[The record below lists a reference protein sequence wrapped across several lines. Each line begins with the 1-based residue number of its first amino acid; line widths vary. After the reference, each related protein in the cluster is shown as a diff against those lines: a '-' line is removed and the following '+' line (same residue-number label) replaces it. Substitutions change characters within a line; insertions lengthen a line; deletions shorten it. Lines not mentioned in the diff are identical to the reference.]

1 MLTDLLLQSKQIIDQ
16 VELKF
21 NRYLMNDINWEN
33 RLIAIKG
40 ARGSGKTTLILQYIA
55 KNLKT
60 DHTVLY
66 ISMEDLYFYKNTLLS
81 LTDEFVLNGGKY
93 LFLDEVHKYPDWSRE
108 LKLIYDK
115 HKNLK
120 VVFTSSSILEIH
132 KATFDLSR
140 RAVEYYLKELSLRE
154 YIALK
159 SDIVLP
165 AYNLNELLENHTV
178 ISKEIAKAIKP
189 VFEFNQYAV
198 SGAYPYFTE
207 GNQEYNQKLKNTL
220 NLVLENDL
228 PAVYNIDFNMI
239 YKIKKLLY
247 AIATSVPFKPNI
259 SKLSVKI
266 GVSRPT
272 LLAFLDYLEKA
283 EIIYQLN
290 LSQTG
295 VSTLSKPE
303 KIYMHNTNLLHVLSD
318 NNFNIGNIRETFFL
332 NQLSTAN
339 KINYSKATDF
349 IVNDK
354 FSFEIGGK
362 NKQQKQI
369 RNISNAYVVK
379 DNIEMGMDNI
389 IPLWLFGFLY

>member
-1 MLTDLLLQSKQIIDQ
+1 MLTDLLLQSKQIIEQ

-21 NRYLMNDINWEN
+21 SRYLMNDINWKN

-55 KNLKT
+55 KNLKA

-81 LTDEFVLNGGKY
+81 LADEFVLNGGKY
-93 LFLDEVHKYPDWSRE
+93 LFIDEVHKYPDWSRE

-132 KATFDLSR
+132 KAAYDLSR

-165 AYNLNELLENHTV
+165 YYEFNDLLQNHTL

-189 VFEFNQYAV
+189 VYEFNRYV
-198 SGAYPYFTE
+198 VNGVYPYFTE
-207 GNQEYNQKLKNTL
+207 GKEEYNQKLKNTL
-220 NLVLENDL
+220 NLVLESDL

-259 SKLSVKI
+259 SKLSEKI

-272 LLAFLDYLEKA
+272 LLALLDYLENA
-283 EIIYQLN
+283 EIIYQLHLN
-290 LSQTG
+290 QTG

-303 KIYMHNTNLLHVLSD
+303 KIYMHNTNLLHVLSE
-318 NNFNIGNIRETFFL
+318 NNFNVGNIRETFFL
-332 NQLSTAN
+332 NQLSTFN
-339 KINYSKATDF
+339 KVNYSKETDF